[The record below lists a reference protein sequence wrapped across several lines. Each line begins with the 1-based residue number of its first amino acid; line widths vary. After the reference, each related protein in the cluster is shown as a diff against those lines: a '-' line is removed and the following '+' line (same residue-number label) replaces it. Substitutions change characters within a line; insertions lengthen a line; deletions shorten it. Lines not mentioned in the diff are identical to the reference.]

1 MTYFLDTNVIIDLLN
16 GNSNVLSE
24 FKNAYVFGTVRIPD
38 LAYYEVL
45 RGFEYSDPKN
55 QRNGFEV
62 FAEKCGIEYMN
73 LQTFKEASK
82 QYANLKKQGI
92 TIDDDDILIGALAVE
107 RNAILVTNNTKHFS
121 HIKNIV
127 LENWV

>member
-1 MTYFLDTNVIIDLLN
+1 
-16 GNSNVLSE
+16 
-24 FKNAYVFGTVRIPD
+24 
-38 LAYYEVL
+38 
-45 RGFEYSDPKN
+45 
-55 QRNGFEV
+55 
-62 FAEKCGIEYMN
+62 MN

-92 TIDDDDILIGALAVE
+92 KIDDDDILVGALAVE